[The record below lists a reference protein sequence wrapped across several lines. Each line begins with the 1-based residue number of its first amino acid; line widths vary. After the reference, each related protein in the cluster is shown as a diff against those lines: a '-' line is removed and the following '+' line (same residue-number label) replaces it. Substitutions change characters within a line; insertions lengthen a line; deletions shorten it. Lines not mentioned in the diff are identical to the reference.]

1 MDRTKHILI
10 VLYSFLFGL
19 FVTNTS
25 LAQHNWFGENIV
37 VNGDF
42 SSGSDN
48 WIIEGGLGTVS
59 HNDTLKFE
67 VSSAGNPWELQ
78 SYQSLTAEQIA
89 ALAQGG
95 DWELSFDAMSPD
107 GAKNFHVFLGQVGGS
122 WARYWPSE
130 GGNGPGDVAVNGE
143 WKTYTLSTTIFETWD
158 AMKLGFEVAADNADL
173 MIDNI
178 KLRPASNNIVF
189 NGDFSLGDS
198 AWVFEGADV
207 SVTDGELVFGNI
219 PGAGNP
225 WEVQAHQFFTSGT
238 DGINNKDSIY
248 VGPYQVL
255 FDARTTEGTQELHL
269 FLGEV
274 GGGWARYLSTDA
286 GGNGRFTVDT
296 EMKNYSVNFG
306 VDQVWETM
314 RIGFEVNYTA
324 NASSDLFIDNVIF
337 TRVDD
342 IKPDAPQVALSS
354 DDGIIKIDVIDNS
367 SAAYDVYFSTAPFSD
382 PRDGRLLTTLNTETG
397 LSTIHTIKA
406 PHHSMVK
413 NYTAYVGVVAK
424 SAKGSASEMSSV
436 SINTITSINENYIFQ
451 LNSDAVNAV
460 GDALNEGTVPSGE
473 ALAAFF
479 PSDYKPFTITSDAKV
494 VNGEKPAD
502 DNDLSG
508 KFWIG
513 YETTTGSD
521 YLIIYSEIKDDLLVP
536 GEWDATSGAPNS
548 GGAWNY
554 DSFEGGFSTYSITD
568 PVMGSPNHQMGVGTS
583 DYQYRIGVTD
593 NADNSGYVPYVHA
606 YNIGAVNGSVP
617 NSATVAEVTDGMYR
631 TLTLLS
637 IRELSNL
644 EATNSHI
651 EFPGVDGVS
660 AIPFHLSL
668 NDNDIIG
675 GGRETQNVWSDKA
688 LDENVWQT
696 PSQWEIVGL
705 VGSNVEY
712 IENTSTVTFNVNM
725 SPLLDT
731 LMNDHV
737 VQMRGG
743 GISSNQITWDSNT
756 LNMTHVDGDLW
767 TASVNMVEGETLQY
781 KFWAGVDPST
791 PLVNES
797 ELGWESGANNEF
809 TLAVGGNITLP
820 LQWYELREPPYIPY
834 EDSVTLLFKVNLGS
848 QFLNG
853 EFNPDTDRVGVRGNP
868 AFFNNPEDWS
878 STAFYLDE
886 IGGAG
891 DNLFYAGVARIHKNE
906 IGSTKNVTT
915 GAVNS
920 GMLGYKFVIE
930 KNGETHWETRD
941 DRFTFIP
948 EQDSTLKWVY
958 FNDDQSIHTTSSEVE
973 EPVLNA
979 YYNGIQKFQQFGKI
993 IHSIFND
1000 NIHRKI
1006 ILDDEGNI
1014 KEQCNDPS
1022 LLWGSYD
1029 VLNMSDNIN
1038 DYVYY
1043 VGKNGFYARQ
1053 KISTNCEE
1061 GDIEVLQSPTQVDI
1075 TDISYYQGKIV
1086 IASSEGKLYSTTS
1099 IDENWSELFSSSSFY
1114 PNSIEIN
1121 GNRIYLLGQSGNLFY
1136 SDNGNDWSKSN
1147 TGTFNNLNS
1156 IDFAGQNGFLVGDNG
1171 TIKFSIDGG
1180 ENWQYRLTTP
1190 IEVDFNDVS
1199 FFDDEVGYIAGEYG
1213 YLFRTDDGG
1222 INWLRVRSDYGESY
1236 LQVVPM
1242 NPFVITYVGFGGNN
1256 GFFLESF
1263 TKFFDDAIASINN
1276 QTWQGI
1282 STFHNIGLANTADWV
1297 TMSWGNFGARQ
1308 MGNEPREPFPNSP
1321 DDQYYFSFQQSWDLL
1336 TNSIN
1341 TGEKLLAHLDRD
1353 ETSYSAEEVLDFKV
1367 KLNTLIGLSYGQ
1379 LGLKFDKAFSQ
1390 SLKTKSL
1397 RTNNSLNTSNEL
1409 YSYST
1414 DIDNVDKEINE
1425 KELIQFTIPELSYLK
1440 SKMINSN
1447 QLLPYDEIINLS
1459 NTYLE
1464 NAVNSYLYL
1473 ESSQSNY
1480 QVTNLLQNTW
1490 NFDVFTRFV
1499 NTTSAAHLLYKA
1511 RHSDDS
1517 IDLASIIDLTSN
1529 GLSDISIDVASDDG
1543 FDEWTHNAY
1552 VYSVYSGWG
1561 RVDQAVLNLIDP
1573 EYPSK
1578 HEGVDLPPLETSDQR
1593 FDEYFEYLSSNNF
1606 RPERGLYF
1614 FSNYRYKRIDPVIN
1628 NGFTGGYP
1636 FVNEFE
1642 NDLIRAEAFYLVG
1655 NNSEAISLINTIRV
1669 NSGSNLLELSS
1680 DASNEEIENALY
1692 YEWIVEVGPYS
1703 YGPTSWYTN
1712 RRYEKLQNGTITQ
1725 LPIPALILEQN
1736 GMEIYTYGGIVENT
1750 IEPMEVYYPTNSDL
1764 VSTSPTV
1771 EWEEIDAAAS
1781 YRLEIELNGEKV
1793 YDVNVTGNSHQVEI
1807 ELNRNTQYRLIVNAL
1822 DNSGTSIRA
1831 SNYITFRTVNNP
1843 FLAPLIIAPR
1853 EGQEVSTSGIRLY
1866 WKDQCDISIDENCW
1880 NSPGMASWLVQ
1891 ISNDSN
1897 FVSIDEEFF
1906 LTERPLSNTRYSLT
1920 DLTPPLQING
1930 KTYLRMKITTPGGD
1944 SEWSNT
1950 RSVNLMGEPNINT
1963 MSLIV
1968 EGGYGKTNHTLSSRI
1983 FVDQL
1988 YEGAKLY
1995 SFQFELS
2002 VSEGFNFDSLRSS
2015 IDISDIVFN
2024 FDTETNVLKVAG
2036 ASTQKIPHDKPI
2048 AELFYHFSEVG
2059 EHNLILTE
2067 GKLNSEPV
2075 SDKYSGSI
2083 FIDEFIPGDVDDNKV
2098 VDAFDA
2104 AVILHRVVDKELIP
2118 NDSVLW
2124 WDSDIWF
2131 NWRYNAA
2138 DVSQDDNLNAL
2149 DASLI
2154 LQKIVGL
2161 ISDYPSSM
2169 PENSGI
2175 TLAIENGQI
2184 LISTEDEIN
2193 AITLTLNKSE
2203 YFSLNEPDYL
2213 VSNVTGVWNETDEKY
2228 MFSMAAPAGINENLL
2243 SFPYEINTSES
2254 FILELKSE
2262 TDNTIK
2268 EYSFEI
2274 SNTGIV
2280 SEEYEK
2286 EQPIRY
2292 HLSQN
2297 YPNPFNPS
2305 TRIEYSLPEASNV
2318 RLEVYNSLGKK
2329 IMEIVNGQ
2337 KPAGNYTA
2345 TFDASNLSSGV
2356 YLYKLT
2362 TPSFTQT
2369 KKMLLIK

>member
-1 MDRTKHILI
+1 MDRIKHTF
-10 VLYSFLFGL
+10 VVFYSLLLVF
-19 FVTNTS
+19 FVTNTT
-25 LAQHNWFGENIV
+25 LAQYKSYGENIV
-37 VNGDF
+37 ANGDF
-42 SSGSDN
+42 SSGGDN
-48 WIIEGGLGTVS
+48 WVIEGGNGTVS

-67 VSSAGNPWELQ
+67 GVTAGDPWALQ
-78 SYQSLTAEQIA
+78 SYQSFTAEQIA
-89 ALAQGG
+89 ALATGG
-95 DWELSFDAMSPD
+95 DWELTFDAMSPD
-107 GAKNFHVFLGQVGGS
+107 GAKNFHVFLGQVGGA
-122 WARYWPSE
+122 WDRYWASD
-130 GGNGPGDVAVNGE
+130 GGNGPGDVAVDGD

-158 AMKLGFEVAADNADL
+158 AMKLGFEVAADAASL
-173 MIDNI
+173 HIDNI
-178 KLRPASNNIVF
+178 QMRKVSNNIVF

-198 AWVFEGADV
+198 AWVFEGAADI
-207 SVTDGELVFGNI
+207 SVTDGELAFNNI
-219 PGAGNP
+219 PGTGNTY
-225 WEVQAHQFFTSGT
+225 EVQAHQFFTSGT

-248 VGPYQVL
+248 VGPYQVS
-255 FDARTTEGTQELHL
+255 FDARSSAESHDLHL

-274 GGGWARYLSTDA
+274 GGGWARYLDEA
-286 GGNGRFTVDT
+286 GSGKITVDQ
-296 EMKNYSVNFG
+296 EMKTYTVNFG

-314 RIGFEVNYTA
+314 RIGFEVNYGA
-324 NASSDLFIDNVIF
+324 GDLFVDNVIF
-337 TRVDD
+337 TRIYE

-367 SAAYDVYFSTAPFSD
+367 SASYDVYFSTAPFSD
-382 PRDGRLLTTLNTETG
+382 PRDSKLLATLNSETG
-397 LSTIHTIKA
+397 LSTTHTIKA

-413 NYTAYVGVVAK
+413 NYTAYVGVIAK
-424 SAKGSASEMSSV
+424 SAKGSASEMSSA
-436 SINTITSINENYIFQ
+436 SINTITSINENYIYQ
-451 LNSDAVNAV
+451 LNSDAVNTV
-460 GDALNEGTVPSGE
+460 SDALNEGTVPSGE

-479 PSDYKPFTITSDAKV
+479 PSDYKPFTISSDAKV
-494 VNGEKPAD
+494 TVGDKPDD

-536 GEWDATSGAPNS
+536 GEWDGATGAPNS

-568 PVMGSPNHQMGVGTS
+568 PVAGSPNHQMGAGTS

-593 NADNSGYVPYVHA
+593 NADKSGYVPYAHA
-606 YNIGAVNGSVP
+606 YNIGAVNGPVP
-617 NSATVAEVTDGMYR
+617 NSATIAEVTDGMYR

-644 EATNSHI
+644 EPSNSHI
-651 EFPGVDGVS
+651 AFPNADGVS
-660 AIPFHLSL
+660 AIPFQLSL

-675 GGRETQNVWSDKA
+675 GGRETQNVWSNRSFDA
-688 LDENVWQT
+688 NWWQI

-712 IENTSTVTFNVNM
+712 
-725 SPLLDT
+725 
-731 LMNDHV
+731 
-737 VQMRGG
+737 
-743 GISSNQITWDSNT
+743 
-756 LNMTHVDGDLW
+756 
-767 TASVNMVEGETLQY
+767 
-781 KFWAGVDPST
+781 
-791 PLVNES
+791 
-797 ELGWESGANNEF
+797 NNSDQ
-809 TLAVGGNITLP
+809 TG
-820 LQWYELREPPYIPY
+820 
-834 EDSVTLLFKVNLGS
+834 
-848 QFLNG
+848 
-853 EFNPDTDRVGVRGNP
+853 RV
-868 AFFNNPEDWS
+868 
-878 STAFYLDE
+878 
-886 IGGAG
+886 
-891 DNLFYAGVARIHKNE
+891 
-906 IGSTKNVTT
+906 
-915 GAVNS
+915 
-920 GMLGYKFVIE
+920 
-930 KNGETHWETRD
+930 
-941 DRFTFIP
+941 
-948 EQDSTLKWVY
+948 
-958 FNDDQSIHTTSSEVE
+958 VE
-973 EPVLNA
+973 EPVINVS
-979 YYNGIQKFQQFGKI
+979 YNGIQKFQQFGKI
-993 IHSIFND
+993 IHSIFDN

-1006 ILDDEGNI
+1006 ILDDEGSI

-1029 VLNMSDNIN
+1029 VLNMSDSIN

-1053 KISTNCEE
+1053 KISTNCDEV
-1061 GDIEVLQSPTQVDI
+1061 DIEVLQSPTQVDI

-1099 IDENWSELFSSSSFY
+1099 IDENWNELFSSSSFY

-1121 GNRIYLLGQSGNLFY
+1121 EGRIFLLGQSGNLFY
-1136 SDNGNDWSKSN
+1136 SDDGNDWFKSN

-1156 IDFAGQNGFLVGDNG
+1156 VDFANQNGFLVGDNG
-1171 TIKFSIDGG
+1171 IILFSIDGG
-1180 ENWQYRLTTP
+1180 ENWQYGLTNP
-1190 IEVDFNDVS
+1190 VEVDFNDVS
-1199 FFDDEVGYIAGEYG
+1199 FFDDQVGYIAGEYG

-1222 INWLRVRSDYGESY
+1222 ITWARVRSGYGESY

-1242 NPFVITYVGFGGNN
+1242 NPFVITYVGYSGNS
-1256 GFFLESF
+1256 GFILESY
-1263 TKFFDDAIASINN
+1263 TEFFDDAIASINN

-1282 STFHNIGLANTADWV
+1282 STFHNIGLANTADWL

-1321 DDQYYFSFQQSWDLL
+1321 DDSYYNYFQQSWDLL
-1336 TNSIN
+1336 YNSIN
-1341 TGEKLLAHLDRD
+1341 TGEKLLAHLDSD
-1353 ETSYSAEEVLDFKV
+1353 ETTYPAEEVLDFKV

-1379 LGLKFDKAFSQ
+1379 LGLKFDNAFSQ

-1397 RTNNSLNTSNEL
+1397 RANNSLNTSNEL

-1414 DIDNVDKEINE
+1414 DIDNVDEEINE
-1425 KELIQFTIPELSYLK
+1425 KVLLQFKIPELSHLK
-1440 SKMINSN
+1440 SKIVNSN

-1480 QVTNLLQNTW
+1480 QVTDLLQNTW

-1517 IDLASIIDLTSN
+1517 IDLASIIDFTSN
-1529 GLSDISIDVASDDG
+1529 GLRDISIEVASDDG
-1543 FDEWTHNAY
+1543 FNEWTHNAY
-1552 VYSVYSGWG
+1552 VYSVYPGWG

-1593 FDEYFEYLSSNNF
+1593 FDEYFEYLNSNNF

-1614 FSNYRYKRIDPVIN
+1614 FSNYRYKRIDPVIFN
-1628 NGFTGGYP
+1628 DFTGGYP
-1636 FVNEFE
+1636 FVNKFE
-1642 NDLIRAEAFYLVG
+1642 NDLIRAEAFYLSG
-1655 NNSEAISLINTIRV
+1655 KNSEAISLINSIRL

-1680 DASNEEIENALY
+1680 NASNEEIEDALY
-1692 YEWIVEVGPYS
+1692 YEWVVEIGPYS

-1736 GMEIYTYGGIVENT
+1736 GMEIYTYGGILENT

-1781 YRLEIELNGEKV
+1781 YRLEIELNGENV

-1822 DNSGTSIRA
+1822 DNSGTTIRS
-1831 SNYITFRTVNNP
+1831 SNYISFRTVNNP

-1866 WKDQCDISIDENCW
+1866 WKDQCDIIIDESCW
-1880 NSPGMASWLVQ
+1880 NSPGMASWVVQ

-1906 LTERPLSNTRYSLT
+1906 LTERPLSNTRFSLT

-1930 KTYLRMKITTPGGD
+1930 KTYLRMKISTPGGD
-1944 SEWSNT
+1944 SEWSNF

-1988 YEGAKLY
+1988 YEGAELY

-2002 VSEGFNFDSLRSS
+2002 VSESFNFDSLHSS
-2015 IDISDIVFN
+2015 IDISDIVLN

-2075 SDKYSGSI
+2075 SDRYSGSI

-2104 AVILHRVVDKELIP
+2104 AVILHRVVEKELIP

-2138 DVSQDDNLNAL
+2138 DVSQDDNLNAF

-2161 ISDYPSSM
+2161 ISDYPASVS
-2169 PENSGI
+2169 ENSGI
-2175 TLAIENGQI
+2175 TLTIENSQI
-2184 LISTEDEIN
+2184 LISTENEIN

-2203 YFSLNEPDYL
+2203 YFSLTEPDYL

-2228 MFSMAAPAGINENLL
+2228 MFSMAAPAGINESIL
-2243 SFPYEINTSES
+2243 SFPYEINTSDS

-2305 TRIEYSLPEASNV
+2305 TRIEYSLPETSIV
-2318 RLEVYNSLGKK
+2318 RLEVYNSIGKK
-2329 IMEIVNGQ
+2329 IMELVNGQ

-2345 TFDASNLSSGV
+2345 TFDASGLSSGV